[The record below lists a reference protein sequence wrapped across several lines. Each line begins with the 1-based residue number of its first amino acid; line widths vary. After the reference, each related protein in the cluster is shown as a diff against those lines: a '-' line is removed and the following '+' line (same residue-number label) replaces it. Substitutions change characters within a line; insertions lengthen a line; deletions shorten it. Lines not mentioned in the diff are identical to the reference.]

1 MQALSSRYL
10 LAPFIVSIFFLS
22 LATVFISLL
31 FILTAVESDPER
43 DEKDPPMVQL
53 STIYLNMSN
62 NRRTASNIYLI
73 SYMLRRAIFAV
84 IVILMDSYPYLQIAT
99 TIFVSGITTA
109 IILRGKIYL
118 DGLSRWTMASLE
130 IVFAW
135 FCALT
140 LQFSPQYTWRV

>member
-1 MQALSSRYL
+1 
-10 LAPFIVSIFFLS
+10 
-22 LATVFISLL
+22 
-31 FILTAVESDPER
+31 
-43 DEKDPPMVQL
+43 MVQL

-135 FCALT
+135 FCAFT

>member
-1 MQALSSRYL
+1 
-10 LAPFIVSIFFLS
+10 
-22 LATVFISLL
+22 
-31 FILTAVESDPER
+31 
-43 DEKDPPMVQL
+43 
-53 STIYLNMSN
+53 
-62 NRRTASNIYLI
+62 
-73 SYMLRRAIFAV
+73 
-84 IVILMDSYPYLQIAT
+84 MDSYPYLQIAT

-140 LQFSPQYTWRV
+140 L